1 MRASSPWLVDFYGCR
16 CNETSTAPRKVG
28 PRSSPDFKVECAQLV
43 IDRGYSF
50 RDAAQAMGVGKSTLD
65 KWVRKLKSERPGHV
79 LPGQP
84 LTDEQR
90 EIAELK
96 RQIKCL
102 EIEKDILK
110 KALTLLIFDSMNDF
124 R

>member
-1 MRASSPWLVDFYGCR
+1 M
-16 CNETSTAPRKVG
+16 TRKVG
-28 PRSSPDFKVECAQLV
+28 SRSSPDFKVECAQLV

-50 RDAAQAMGVGKSTLD
+50 RDAAQAMGVLD

-96 RQIKCL
+96 RQIKRL

-110 KALTLLIFDSMNDF
+110 KALALLIFDSMNDF